1 MSTPI
6 SISGLYKDTLNF
18 VDEMAKKARLDRR
31 LPQGADFTAEEM
43 KALQEQLHAL
53 TIFPTDKR
61 DWFYLAFTARHLPS
75 LVDAIRT
82 TSRETQR
89 KAFSSYIQ
97 LLSLLPD
104 PERNPYLRKFL
115 LSERASGLPNIVAQA
130 FNDGVEWLRPSGP
143 GPLAALLRNL
153 LQWCDTEMGDD
164 KRASID
170 KARRDRLA
178 RKLGMI
184 MANERFKNFEL
195 VHKVEVEMLHKL
207 LNAIDVMETPA
218 GEEEGDASEG
228 EDGAPAAG
236 SEGEAPK
243 PGYLLRSTREYL
255 KEKIP
260 GQYECNVCMEEDAE
274 LRCAKCKAVK
284 YCSKECQM
292 QDWKGGHRM
301 QCYEAVF

>member
-1 MSTPI
+1 
-6 SISGLYKDTLNF
+6 
-18 VDEMAKKARLDRR
+18 
-31 LPQGADFTAEEM
+31 
-43 KALQEQLHAL
+43 
-53 TIFPTDKR
+53 
-61 DWFYLAFTARHLPS
+61 
-75 LVDAIRT
+75 
-82 TSRETQR
+82 
-89 KAFSSYIQ
+89 
-97 LLSLLPD
+97 
-104 PERNPYLRKFL
+104 
-115 LSERASGLPNIVAQA
+115 
-130 FNDGVEWLRPSGP
+130 
-143 GPLAALLRNL
+143 
-153 LQWCDTEMGDD
+153 
-164 KRASID
+164 
-170 KARRDRLA
+170 
-178 RKLGMI
+178 
-184 MANERFKNFEL
+184 
-195 VHKVEVEMLHKL
+195 MLHKL

-255 KEKIP
+255 EGKIP

>member
-18 VDEMAKKARLDRR
+18 ADEMARNARLDRR
-31 LPQGADFTAEEM
+31 LPEGTDFTAGEM

-61 DWFYLAFTARHLPS
+61 DWFYLAFSARHLPA

-115 LSERASGLPNIVAQA
+115 LSERAAGLPNIVAQA
-130 FNDGVEWLRPSGP
+130 FNDGIEWLRPSGP

-184 MANERFKNFEL
+184 MANERFKNFEMP
-195 VHKVEVEMLHKL
+195 HKVEVEMLHKL
-207 LNAIDVMETPA
+207 LNAIDAMEPPA
-218 GEEEGDASEG
+218 GEAHADEEGT
-228 EDGAPAAG
+228 PTQ
-236 SEGEAPK
+236 

-255 KEKIP
+255 EGKIP

-301 QCYEAVF
+301 QCYETVF

>member
-6 SISGLYKDTLNF
+6 SISGLYKDTLKF
-18 VDEMAKKARLDRR
+18 VDEMASNARLDRR
-31 LPQGADFTAEEM
+31 LPEGTDFTPEEM

-61 DWFYLAFTARHLPS
+61 DLFYLAFTARHLPA
-75 LVDAIRT
+75 LVGAIRT
-82 TSRETQR
+82 TSLETQR

-115 LSERASGLPNIVAQA
+115 LSERAAGLPNIVAQA
-130 FNDGVEWLRPSGP
+130 FNDGIEWLRPSGP

-207 LNAIDVMETPA
+207 LSAIDAMEPPA
-218 GEEEGDASEG
+218 GEAHEEGT
-228 EDGAPAAG
+228 PIQ
-236 SEGEAPK
+236 

-255 KEKIP
+255 EGKIP

-284 YCSKECQM
+284 YCSKECQI

-301 QCYEAVF
+301 RCYEAVF

>member
-1 MSTPI
+1 MSYVPAQLKTLEVYPK
-6 SISGLYKDTLNF
+6 KDQSLF
-18 VDEMAKKARLDRR
+18 FL
-31 LPQGADFTAEEM
+31 
-43 KALQEQLHAL
+43 ALS
-53 TIFPTDKR
+53 
-61 DWFYLAFTARHLPS
+61 ARHLPA
-75 LVDAIRT
+75 LVSAIRT
-82 TSRETQR
+82 TSRETQN
-89 KAFSSYIQ
+89 KALSSYIQ

-115 LSERASGLPNIVAQA
+115 FSERAAGLPNLVAQA
-130 FNDGVEWLRPSGP
+130 FNDGIEWLRPSGP

-207 LNAIDVMETPA
+207 LNAIDAMEPPA
-218 GEEEGDASEG
+218 GEAHADEGG
-228 EDGAPAAG
+228 TRIQ
-236 SEGEAPK
+236 

-255 KEKIP
+255 EGKIP